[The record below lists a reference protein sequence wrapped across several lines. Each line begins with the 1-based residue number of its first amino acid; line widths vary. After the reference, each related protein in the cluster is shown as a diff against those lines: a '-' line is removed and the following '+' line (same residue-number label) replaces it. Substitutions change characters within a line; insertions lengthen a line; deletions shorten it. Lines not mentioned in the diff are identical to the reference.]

1 MIPASIE
8 AGMICAG
15 CGTEMSRTMRSCPSC
30 HRLIHATQLKE
41 LATRAEGAAAAGDL
55 QLALVSWRSSL
66 DLLPPDS
73 RQHAAIAAK
82 VAALSAQAEAPGKA
96 PDAVP
101 TSGRWRWL
109 AALGPA
115 GLFLW
120 KFKFLLGAILTKG
133 KLLLLG
139 WTKLSTFGSML
150 ATVAVYWVAF
160 GLWFAVGLVVSIYVH
175 EMGHVAAL
183 RRFGIPASA
192 PMFIPGLGA
201 FVRLKQAPIGP
212 REDARV
218 GLAGPE
224 WGLAAAIVAA
234 IVGAAG
240 GGKLW
245 FAIAQVGAW
254 INIFN
259 LLPVWQLDGGRAFAS
274 LTRYQ
279 RAVAAAALGAGWLI
293 TRDGL
298 VILVALVA
306 VARAFGSG
314 AATADR
320 ETLIRYVAVTLLLAV
335 VFRIAHATVGV
346 V

>member
-1 MIPASIE
+1 M
-8 AGMICAG
+8 
-15 CGTEMSRTMRSCPSC
+15 
-30 HRLIHATQLKE
+30 
-41 LATRAEGAAAAGDL
+41 AAGDL

-73 RQHAAIAAK
+73 RQHAAIAVK
-82 VAALSAQAEAPGKA
+82 VAALSAQAEAAGKV
-96 PDAVP
+96 PEAVP
-101 TSGRWRWL
+101 TSGRWKWL
-109 AALGPA
+109 AAFGPA

-139 WTKLSTFGSML
+139 WTKLSTFASML

-192 PMFIPGLGA
+192 PMFIPGVGA

-279 RAVAAAALGAGWLI
+279 RAVAAAALGAGWII

-298 VILVALVA
+298 VLLVALVA

-314 AATADR
+314 AAAADR
-320 ETLIRYVAVTLLLAV
+320 ETLIRYV
-335 VFRIAHATVGV
+335 G
-346 V
+346 